1 LCPLRLFNAPSGCRF
16 DVLSLTLIS
25 IATLCC
31 DAGVEAYRT
40 LPSTFLFRMILPSG
54 FMVAVDY
61 CTAVSSAL
69 NNLRLSDIKLYESYL
84 KRLQKVIDGLGID
97 MRN

>member
-1 LCPLRLFNAPSGCRF
+1 M
-16 DVLSLTLIS
+16 V
-25 IATLCC
+25 
-31 DAGVEAYRT
+31 
-40 LPSTFLFRMILPSG
+40 LPSR
-54 FMVAVDY
+54 FMVAVNY